1 MRSIL
6 FYILNKENYRKS
18 YLYFFEYINFSKQFD
33 YKKGNPL
40 NAMIEND
47 YKSCT
52 VINILILFL
61 GSRSQIIVYVERDQN
76 NKKNL
81 VSNFRRSI

>member
-1 MRSIL
+1 
-6 FYILNKENYRKS
+6 
-18 YLYFFEYINFSKQFD
+18 
-33 YKKGNPL
+33 
-40 NAMIEND
+40 MIEND

-52 VINILILFL
+52 LINILILFL